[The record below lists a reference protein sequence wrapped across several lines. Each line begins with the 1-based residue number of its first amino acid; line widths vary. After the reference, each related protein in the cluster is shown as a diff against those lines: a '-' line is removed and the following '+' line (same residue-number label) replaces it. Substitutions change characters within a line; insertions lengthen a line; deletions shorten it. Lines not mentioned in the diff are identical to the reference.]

1 MIHNPNN
8 IRTAGKPLEEATKV
22 MIMVHGR
29 GGSARD
35 ILALSEYIDDPD
47 FAFIAPEA
55 NQNTWYPY
63 SFLQPME
70 RNEPYLSSA
79 LNVLAMV
86 RARLQ
91 SDFNFKP
98 LQIYWLGFSQGAC
111 LALEF
116 VARNPMPY
124 GGVFGL
130 SGGLIGPPDT
140 PRDYAG
146 SFEHTPIFLG
156 CSDVDS
162 HIPKERVLES
172 EAVFR
177 RMGAEVTTKL
187 YPNFPH
193 TINEDELKVV
203 NSLIASSLNRHEP
216 IHD

>member
-1 MIHNPNN
+1 MLHNPNN
-8 IRTAGKPLEEATKV
+8 IRTAGVPLEEASKV

-35 ILALSEYIDDPD
+35 ILSLSEYIEDKD

-55 NQNTWYPY
+55 QGNTWYPY
-63 SFLQPME
+63 SFLSPFKA
-70 RNEPYLSSA
+70 NEPYLSSA
-79 LNVLAMV
+79 LEVLASL

-98 LQIYWLGFSQGAC
+98 TQIYWLGFSQGAC

-116 VARNPMPY
+116 VARNASEY

-140 PRDYAG
+140 PRQYEG
-146 SFEHTPIFLG
+146 SLLNTPIFLG
-156 CSDVDS
+156 CSDIDS

-172 EAVFR
+172 DTVFR
-177 RMGAEVTTKL
+177 QMGAKVTTKL
-187 YPNFPH
+187 YTNFPH
-193 TINEDELKVV
+193 TINEDELKIV
-203 NSLIASSLNRHEP
+203 NLLIAGEEP
-216 IHD
+216 PASI